1 MKKATHLLAVWA
13 TTLLVSFLAYSAL
26 SGPIGDD
33 LDFFFLYKVFRGEPS
48 GKVAIVKIDN
58 ASLDELEK
66 TDLRVLNFSKSVFA
80 DLIEKLEADGAS
92 AVGVDV
98 IFANR
103 SADEAVLAEA
113 LKKYPNVV
121 IGAKVGVK

>member
-13 TTLLVSFLAYSAL
+13 TTLFVSFLAYSAL

-33 LDFFFLYKVFRGEPS
+33 LDFFFLYKVFRGAPS
-48 GKVAIVKIDN
+48 DKVAIVKIDN

-80 DLIEKLEADGAS
+80 RLIEKLESDGAT
-92 AVGVDV
+92 AIGVDV

-103 SADEAVLAEA
+103 SADEAVLAQA
-113 LKKYPNVV
+113 LEKNRNVV
-121 IGAKVGVK
+121 IGAKV

>member
-1 MKKATHLLAVWA
+1 M
-13 TTLLVSFLAYSAL
+13 
-26 SGPIGDD
+26 
-33 LDFFFLYKVFRGEPS
+33 FRGEPS

-80 DLIEKLEADGAS
+80 KLIEKLEGDGAS
-92 AVGVDV
+92 AIGVDV

-103 SADEAVLAEA
+103 SADESVLAET
-113 LKKYPNVV
+113 LKKHPNVA